1 MKKISFVLS
10 TLAFCVLTSCVKEPE
25 AQHTSFETLTLAR
38 ETVTAPMS
46 WSAAIRGKGDVSIV
60 S

>member
-1 MKKISFVLS
+1 MKTKQFSIFFVAAAV
-10 TLAFCVLTSCVKEPE
+10 LASCIKLPE
-25 AQHTSFETLTLAR
+25 EQHTSFETLTLTR

-46 WSAAIRGKGDVSIV
+46 WSAAVRGKGDVSIV